1 MPGTN
6 PHTPINATDF
16 RGRRVD
22 GIAVLPGGMDKRSVA
37 LSLVLLGLA
46 FVGAVHT
53 LADLAYGTGLSGI
66 GVVLV
71 GTALVGLV
79 FVNR

>member
-1 MPGTN
+1 
-6 PHTPINATDF
+6 
-16 RGRRVD
+16 
-22 GIAVLPGGMDKRSVA
+22 MDKRSVA
-37 LSLVLLGLA
+37 ISLVLLGLA

-71 GTALVGLV
+71 GSALVGLA